1 MPDHAGYESR
11 LRELERISEAAREF
25 TPDRLTVAREMVG
38 LDIREV
44 AERIQTSAS
53 AVTQFEKGKAKPKP
67 ETLIRLALAL
77 GVPPEFFAADP
88 LPELPIDACHFRSL
102 RSASVKERRRLIAHG
117 RVIRVIVDYLRDL
130 VSFPAEQI
138 SSLCREVTSPA
149 DVEDVALAVRDAW
162 NLGQGPISNMVS
174 LLEAKGVIPVEV
186 PGHSTKL
193 DAFSVWMEDLPIV
206 FLTPEKDSG
215 SRRRFDAAHELGH
228 LLMHRERTAGDTE
241 AEREANGFASAFL
254 LPRAPFLSECP
265 RRLDWGR
272 LRQMKKRWGV
282 SLAALVRRAFDLG
295 LYSEATYRRAYSI
308 LNQRGWRTDEPD
320 EPEMERPTLL
330 ARAVALLGQA
340 GYSLRRIAE
349 DLRLSD
355 SLIER
360 LLGLGAFVG
369 AAETP
374 KPA

>member
-11 LRELERISEAAREF
+11 LRELEHISEAARDF
-25 TPDRLTVAREMVG
+25 TPDRLTVAREMAG
-38 LDIREV
+38 LEIKEV
-44 AERIQTSAS
+44 AERIQISPS

-77 GVPPEFFAADP
+77 GVPPEFFAAEP
-88 LPELPIDACHFRSL
+88 LPELPINACHFRSL

-117 RVIRVIVDYLRDL
+117 RVIRRIVEYLRDL
-130 VSFPAEQI
+130 VSFPAEQL

-149 DVEDVALAVRDAW
+149 DVEDLALAVRDAW

-174 LLEAKGVIPVEV
+174 LLEARGAVPVEV
-186 PGHSTKL
+186 PGHSAKL
-193 DAFSVWMEDLPIV
+193 DAFSVWVEDLPVV

-228 LLMHRERTAGDTE
+228 LLMHRGRAAGDAE
-241 AEREANGFASAFL
+241 AEREAHAFASAFL
-254 LPRAPFLSECP
+254 LPKAPFLSECP
-265 RRLDWGR
+265 RRLDWTR

-282 SLAALVRRAFDLG
+282 SLAALVRRAFELG
-295 LYSEATYRRAYSI
+295 LYTEATYRRAYSI

-340 GYSLRRIAE
+340 GYSLGRIAQ
-349 DLRLSD
+349 DLRLSE

-360 LLGLGAFVG
+360 LLGLGASAR
-369 AAETP
+369 AAELSTS
-374 KPA
+374 A

>member
-11 LRELERISEAAREF
+11 LRELEHISETARDF
-25 TPDRLTVAREMVG
+25 TPDRLTVAREMAG
-38 LDIREV
+38 LEIKEV
-44 AERIQTSAS
+44 AERIQTSPS

-77 GVPPEFFAADP
+77 GVPPEFFAAEP
-88 LPELPIDACHFRSL
+88 LPALPIDACHFRSL

-117 RVIRVIVDYLRDL
+117 RVIRRIVDYLRDF
-130 VSFPAEQI
+130 VSFPAEQL
-138 SSLCREVTSPA
+138 SSLCPQDTSPA
-149 DVEDVALAVRDAW
+149 DVEDLALAVRDAW
-162 NLGQGPISNMVS
+162 HLGQGPISNMVS
-174 LLEAKGVIPVEV
+174 LLEAKGIVPVEV
-186 PGHSTKL
+186 PGHSAKL
-193 DAFSVWMEDLPIV
+193 DAFSVWVEDLPVV

-228 LLMHRERTAGDTE
+228 LLMHRGRAAGDVE
-241 AEREANGFASAFL
+241 AEREAHAFASAFL

-265 RRLDWGR
+265 RRLDWAR

-282 SLAALVRRAFDLG
+282 SLAALVRRAFELG
-295 LYSEATYRRAYSI
+295 LYTEATYRRAYSI

-340 GYSLRRIAE
+340 GYSLGRIAE
-349 DLRLSD
+349 DLRLSE
-355 SLIER
+355 SLVER
-360 LLGLGAFVG
+360 LLGLRASGAG
-369 AAETP
+369 GG
-374 KPA
+374 KK

>member
-11 LRELERISEAAREF
+11 LRELEHISETAREF
-25 TPDRLTVAREMVG
+25 TPDRLTVAREMAG
-38 LDIREV
+38 LEIKEV
-44 AERIQTSAS
+44 AERVQTSPS

-77 GVPPEFFAADP
+77 GVPPEFFAAEP
-88 LPELPIDACHFRSL
+88 LPELPTEACHFRSL

-117 RVIRVIVDYLRDL
+117 RVIRRIVEYLRDL
-130 VSFPAEQI
+130 VSFPAEQL
-138 SSLCREVTSPA
+138 SSLCRPVASPA
-149 DVEDVALAVRDAW
+149 DVEDLALAVRDAW
-162 NLGQGPISNMVS
+162 NLGQGPISNVVS
-174 LLEAKGVIPVEV
+174 LLEAEGVIPVEV
-186 PGHSTKL
+186 PGHSAKL
-193 DAFSVWMEDLPIV
+193 DAFSVWVEDVPVV

-228 LLMHRERTAGDTE
+228 LLMHRGRAAGDPD
-241 AEREANGFASAFL
+241 AEREAHAFASAFL

-265 RRLDWGR
+265 RRLDWTR

-295 LYSEATYRRAYSI
+295 LYTEATYRRAYAT

-330 ARAVALLGQA
+330 ARAIALLGQA
-340 GYSLRRIAE
+340 GYSLGRIAE
-349 DLRLSD
+349 DLRLSEG
-355 SLIER
+355 LIER
-360 LLGLGAFVG
+360 LLGLGASGGVVG
-369 AAETP
+369 LPRSE
-374 KPA
+374 